1 MAAAGGPF
9 PPEVRTGSII
19 EGGDTFE
26 YTLWIRPR
34 YLKRAIQRTIISII
48 GDRVREGS
56 VCLEITAND
65 VKDNILSDNTAV
77 YGIVENKTLQDAG
90 VSDITTGSLQYTDW
104 CNKPDWHGTEQVWV
118 HDLCRVKPKGLTR
131 KSTAAILLKIFE
143 DFVFSKGITSLYL
156 FVDPFADNYHFLLDL
171 YSRVYNFIAL
181 PKPFKDG
188 YCRGTNMYTVMR
200 KALPDRR
207 EAVGGCTRRQCSRK
221 RTIRRR
227 KLRKTSRRASQKN

>member
-1 MAAAGGPF
+1 MAAVGDRF
-9 PPEVRTGSII
+9 LPEVRTGSII

-34 YLKRAIQRTIISII
+34 YLTRDIQRTIISII

-77 YGIVENKTLQDAG
+77 YGIVENKTLKDTG

-156 FVDPFADNYHFLLDL
+156 FVDPFADNYRFLLDL

-207 EAVGGCTRRQCSRK
+207 EAVGGYTRRQRNRK
-221 RTIRRR
+221 RS
-227 KLRKTSRRASQKN
+227 KLNRRASRKIERTAS

>member
-1 MAAAGGPF
+1 MAAVGDRF
-9 PPEVRTGSII
+9 LPEVRTGSII

-34 YLKRAIQRTIISII
+34 YLTRDIQRTIISII

-77 YGIVENKTLQDAG
+77 YGIVENKTLKDTG

-156 FVDPFADNYHFLLDL
+156 FVDPFADNYRFLLDL

-207 EAVGGCTRRQCSRK
+207 EAVGGYTRRQRNRK
-221 RTIRRR
+221 RAICR
-227 KLRKTSRRASQKN
+227 KNSTRKN